1 MKSGCMEAER
11 LIEYYQQ
18 LCRNYPLLYIE
29 DAFHEDD
36 WLHFSQLTSLLPE
49 KQIVGDDLFATNDE
63 RLKMGIEKKAANTLL
78 LKVNQIGTVSEALK
92 TAAMAKNNRF
102 EITASLR
109 SGKTNDTFQADLAV
123 AVGAKQMKLGSPV
136 RGERNG
142 KYNRLMRIEDDL
154 MSAVI

>member
-1 MKSGCMEAER
+1 MEAER

-36 WLHFSQLTSLLPE
+36 WLHFFTADVAFLPE

-78 LKVNQIGTVSEALK
+78 LKVNQIGTVSEA
-92 TAAMAKNNRF
+92 R
-102 EITASLR
+102 
-109 SGKTNDTFQADLAV
+109 
-123 AVGAKQMKLGSPV
+123 
-136 RGERNG
+136 
-142 KYNRLMRIEDDL
+142 
-154 MSAVI
+154 